1 VCVARIFTEL
11 ESDLSN
17 KQPFKLIIFGLNSM
31 TTVEKRVSK
40 DGDKVKNIVLGLAA
54 GIIISVVSLEY
65 YGYLRHSK
73 EADSAMIED
82 FKLLTL
88 KPGYD
93 VKTSSKPSGKTAYCS
108 GGSLLMRADK
118 TPSVS
123 GILVDKKGR
132 IIKCDNKQM

>member
-1 VCVARIFTEL
+1 M
-11 ESDLSN
+11 
-17 KQPFKLIIFGLNSM
+17 GL
-31 TTVEKRVSK
+31 V
-40 DGDKVKNIVLGLAA
+40 A
-54 GIIISVVSLEY
+54 GIMITVISLEY

-73 EADSAMIED
+73 ESDSAMIED

-93 VKTSSKPSGKTAYCS
+93 VKTSSKPSGKTAFCS

-118 TPSVS
+118 NKAAT

-132 IIKCDNKQM
+132 VIKCDNKQM

>member
-1 VCVARIFTEL
+1 
-11 ESDLSN
+11 
-17 KQPFKLIIFGLNSM
+17 M
-31 TTVEKRVSK
+31 TQVEKRVSEN
-40 DGDKVKNIVLGLAA
+40 GDKVTHIIMGLVA
-54 GIIISVVSLEY
+54 GIILSVVSLEY
-65 YGYLRHSK
+65 YGYLRHSQ

-93 VKTSSKPSGKTAYCS
+93 VKTSSKSSGKTAFCS

-118 TPSVS
+118 TPGVS

>member
-1 VCVARIFTEL
+1 M
-11 ESDLSN
+11 S
-17 KQPFKLIIFGLNSM
+17 Q
-31 TTVEKRVSK
+31 VEKRVSK
-40 DGDKVKNIVLGLAA
+40 DGDKVKNIIIGLAA
-54 GIIISVVSLEY
+54 GIIISVISLEY

-93 VKTSSKPSGKTAYCS
+93 VKTSSKSSGKTAFCS
-108 GGSLLMRADK
+108 GGSLLIKSDK
-118 TPSVS
+118 TPGIA

-132 IIKCDNKQM
+132 KINCDKASM

>member
-1 VCVARIFTEL
+1 M
-11 ESDLSN
+11 S
-17 KQPFKLIIFGLNSM
+17 Q
-31 TTVEKRVSK
+31 VEKRVEE
-40 DGDKVKNIVLGLAA
+40 DGDKVKHIIMGLVA

-93 VKTSSKPSGKTAYCS
+93 VKTSSKPSGKTAFCS
-108 GGSLLMRADK
+108 GGSLLIKHLVYRAFLL
-118 TPSVS
+118 
-123 GILVDKKGR
+123 IKKVVLLNA
-132 IIKCDNKQM
+132 ITSKCKIALRNDSQQDP

>member
-1 VCVARIFTEL
+1 M
-11 ESDLSN
+11 S
-17 KQPFKLIIFGLNSM
+17 Q
-31 TTVEKRVSK
+31 VEKRVSE
-40 DGDKVKNIVLGLAA
+40 DGDKVKNIILGLVA

-73 EADSAMIED
+73 ESDSAMIED

-93 VKTSSKPSGKTAYCS
+93 VKTSSKPSGKTAFCS
-108 GGSLLMRADK
+108 GGSLLMRSDLN
-118 TPSVS
+118 PSAT

-132 IIKCDNKQM
+132 IIKCDNKKI